1 MRIFIFATLI
11 SFATI
16 SCNESTGP
24 IDLGN
29 EAKVREA
36 LAHKWES
43 EYREMIGSRSKIPE
57 SQVAH
62 IQYNSDGTYSAGIK
76 NGVLKSKGKWSY
88 EPKEQLIKRHT
99 ENGEY
104 SSRILKLTSS
114 ELVLAEYTLMN
125 DEVVDSL
132 LTSFRKL

>member
-1 MRIFIFATLI
+1 MRLFFFAIFI
-11 SFATI
+11 SFTTI
-16 SCNESTGP
+16 SCNQSSGT

-29 EAKVREA
+29 EAAVRKA

-43 EYREMIGSRSKIPE
+43 EYMETIGSRSKIPE

-62 IQYNSDGTYSAGIK
+62 IQYHTDGSYIVGIK
-76 NGVLKSKGKWSY
+76 NGVIRSKGKWSY
-88 EPKEQLIKRHT
+88 EPKEQFIRKHT

-132 LTSFRKL
+132 VTSFRKL